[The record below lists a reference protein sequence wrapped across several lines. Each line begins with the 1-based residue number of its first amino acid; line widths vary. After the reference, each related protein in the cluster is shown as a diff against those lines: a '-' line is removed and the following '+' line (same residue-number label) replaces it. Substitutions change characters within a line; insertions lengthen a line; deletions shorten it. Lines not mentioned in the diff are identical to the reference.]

1 MATKGCTTYKV
12 NPEENKVDPNKPIN
26 PNTGENYPDWY
37 PETLQGI
44 TYGTGAST
52 DVIPSQVTTS
62 NINPIT
68 GVNFTA
74 AEVESYKRPV
84 DYEGFLAEQERLN
97 RASSRGGSGFDISVP
112 PYQKSPE
119 QEAWESQFSGYL
131 KESLENPQGIPE
143 DIKDQ
148 MNVDLFNSVKAQEEE
163 NIRVMRNNMERRGI
177 TNSGFVYSNEQKI
190 RANSTKVMAENIR
203 NIEIQDAMMKL
214 SSFENAMGRTAQYLG
229 YLSNES
235 YLAYQPKLMEWQA
248 KFDVYKMQ
256 LNQAYQQQNMQL
268 QAQLTGQLQ
277 QQQNA
282 FQMEMFQME
291 LEASQNQA
299 KTQGLWNI
307 IGTIGGAFIS
317 SIFNPFK
324 LFGV

>member
-1 MATKGCTTYKV
+1 MAKKCLTCTD
-12 NPEENKVDPNKPIN
+12 PNKVVDPDKPIN
-26 PNTGENYPDWY
+26 PNTGENYNDDY
-37 PETLQGI
+37 PVTLQGL
-44 TYGTGAST
+44 TYNTGAST
-52 DVIPSQVTTS
+52 DIVGTQVDTEH
-62 NINPIT
+62 INPNT
-68 GVNFTA
+68 GVNFTDF
-74 AEVESYKRPV
+74 EVEAYKRPK
-84 DYEGFLAEQERLN
+84 DYEAYLSEQERVGN
-97 RASSRGGSGFDISVP
+97 QSGKYGQGGFDANVP
-112 PYQKSPE
+112 GYEKSPE
-119 QEAWESQFSGYL
+119 QQAWEDQYSGYL
-131 KESLENPQGIPE
+131 QDSLENPQGIPE
-143 DIKDQ
+143 DVKQ
-148 MNVDLFNSVKAQEEE
+148 QLNVDMFNTLKAQESE

-177 TNSGFVYSNEQKI
+177 TNSGFQYSNEQKI
-190 RANSTKVMAENIR
+190 RSNTTKVMAQNIR

-214 SSFENAMGRTAQYLG
+214 SSFKNAMGRTAQYLG
-229 YLSNES
+229 YLSDES
-235 YLAYQPKLMEWQA
+235 YKAYQPKLMEWQA